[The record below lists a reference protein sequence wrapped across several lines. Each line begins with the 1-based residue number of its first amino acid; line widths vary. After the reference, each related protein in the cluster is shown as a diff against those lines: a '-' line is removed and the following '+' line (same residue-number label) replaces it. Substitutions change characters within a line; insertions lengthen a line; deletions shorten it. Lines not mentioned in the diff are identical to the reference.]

1 MSQGSA
7 GPTGGARF
15 ELREGVLAETIGWLL
30 RQARRARGA
39 AARPG
44 RAAASVVTLLG
55 RWVTVLVA
63 ASFLLGYL
71 LGWAELVA
79 IGWAGL
85 VLTLVAS
92 LYLLGRNAYRV
103 QLGMTAERV
112 VVGERVPG
120 RVTVENASHR
130 RVPGV
135 RVEVPVGAGLAEFL
149 TPSLARG
156 ASTSDDFVVPTVKRG
171 VIPIGP
177 VHLVR
182 GDPLGLFRRE
192 RTWDERRELFVHP
205 RTISIPSLS
214 TGLIRDL
221 EGSPTRDLT
230 ASDIAFH
237 ALREYQPGDERRN
250 IHWKSTAKAGTH
262 MVRQFEQSRRSHLIV
277 ALGLHEQAY
286 ATDDEF
292 ELAVSV
298 TGSLGGRAI
307 RDARTVSVVV
317 SDRAGAPG
325 RRDRGVH
332 RLSTLTRTRLL
343 DDLSRLERSPA
354 ALPLAELGRLAG
366 EGTAGISV
374 AFLVCG
380 SATTLSELREAS
392 RTFPAGVDV
401 VAVICDPEA
410 VPSFRRVAELTV
422 LRIGYLEDLQK
433 SMARSAAA

>member
-1 MSQGSA
+1 MSRSEA
-7 GPTGGARF
+7 TAPRARF
-15 ELREGVLAETIGWLL
+15 ELREGFLAGAIVWLVP
-30 RQARRARGA
+30 AGRRARGSL
-39 AARPG
+39 ARLAG
-44 RAAASVVTLLG
+44 AVASVVTLLG
-55 RWVTVLVA
+55 RWVGALVA
-63 ASFLLGYL
+63 LSFVLGYV
-71 LGWAELVA
+71 LGWSELVA
-79 IGWAGL
+79 IAWAGL

-103 QLGMTAERV
+103 ALTMTADRV

-120 RVTVENASHR
+120 HVAVENASQH

-135 RVEVPVGAGLAEFL
+135 RVEVPVGAGIAEFL
-149 TPSLARG
+149 TPSLGRG
-156 ASTSDDFVVPTVKRG
+156 GSTGDEFMVPTTRRG

-192 RTWDERRELFVHP
+192 RSWEERRELFVHP

-230 ASDIAFH
+230 SSDIAFH
-237 ALREYQPGDERRN
+237 ALREYLPGDERRN
-250 IHWKSTAKAGTH
+250 IHWKSTAKAGTY
-262 MVRQFEQSRRSHLIV
+262 MVRQFEQSRRSHLVV
-277 ALGLHEQAY
+277 ALGLGDQDYE
-286 ATDDEF
+286 TDDEF

-298 TGSLGGRAI
+298 TGSLAGRAI

-317 SDRAGAPG
+317 GDGGRGAG
-325 RRDRGVH
+325 RRGIR

-343 DDLSRLERSPA
+343 DDLSRLERSSA
-354 ALPLAELGRLAG
+354 ALPLAELGRQAG
-366 EGTAGISV
+366 ESTAGISV
-374 AFLVCG
+374 AFLICG
-380 SATTLSELREAS
+380 SATTSGQLREAS

-433 SMARSAAA
+433 SLARSAAA

>member
-1 MSQGSA
+1 MTRRA
-7 GPTGGARF
+7 DAVAARARF
-15 ELREGVLAETIGWLL
+15 ELREGLLAGAIGRLL
-30 RQARRARGA
+30 QEAGRVRGA
-39 AARPG
+39 LARPG
-44 RAAASVVTLLG
+44 RTVASVVTPLG
-55 RWVTVLVA
+55 GWVAVLVA
-63 ASFLLGYL
+63 ASLLLGYL

-85 VLTLVAS
+85 VLTLIAS

-103 QLGMTAERV
+103 ELRLTADRV

-120 RVTVENASHR
+120 HVTVVNSSQR

-135 RVEVPVGAGLAEFL
+135 RVELPVGGGVAEFL
-149 TPSLARG
+149 TPSLGRG
-156 ASTSDDFVVPTVKRG
+156 ASTSDDFVVPTQRRG

-230 ASDIAFH
+230 SSDIAFH
-237 ALREYQPGDERRN
+237 ALREYLPGDERRN
-250 IHWKSTAKAGTH
+250 IHWKSTAKAGTY
-262 MVRQFEQSRRSHLIV
+262 MVRQFEQSRRSHLVV
-277 ALGLHEQAY
+277 ALGLREQAY

-317 SDRAGAPG
+317 SDRAVPG
-325 RRDRGVH
+325 RRDRGVR

-343 DDLSRLERSPA
+343 DDLSRLERSA
-354 ALPLAELGRLAG
+354 GAVPLAELGRLAG
-366 EGTAGISV
+366 EATAGISV

-380 SATTLSELREAS
+380 STTTLTELRHAS
-392 RTFPAGVDV
+392 RTFPVGVEV

-410 VPSFRRVAELTV
+410 VPSLRRVAELTV

-433 SMARSAAA
+433 SLARSAAA

>member
-1 MSQGSA
+1 M
-7 GPTGGARF
+7 R
-15 ELREGVLAETIGWLL
+15 I
-30 RQARRARGA
+30 
-39 AARPG
+39 
-44 RAAASVVTLLG
+44 ASVVTVLG
-55 RWVTVLVA
+55 RWVMVLVA
-63 ASFLLGYL
+63 LSFVLGYL

-85 VLTLVAS
+85 VLTLAAS
-92 LYLLGRNAYRV
+92 LYLLGRNTYRV
-103 QLGMTAERV
+103 ELGMTADRV

-120 RVTVENASHR
+120 RVTVENAAQH

-135 RVEVPVGAGLAEFL
+135 RVEVPVGAGVAEFL

-156 ASTSDDFVVPTVKRG
+156 AGTSEEFVVPTARRG

-205 RTISIPSLS
+205 RTIGVPSLS

-221 EGSPTRDLT
+221 EGRPTRDLT
-230 ASDIAFH
+230 SSDIAFH
-237 ALREYQPGDERRN
+237 ALREYLPGDERRN
-250 IHWKSTAKAGTH
+250 IHWKSTAKAGTY
-262 MVRQFEQSRRSHLIV
+262 MVRQFEQSRRSHLVV
-277 ALGLHEQAY
+277 ALTLRETAY

-292 ELAVSV
+292 ELAVSA
-298 TGSLGGRAI
+298 TGSLAGRAI

-317 SDRAGAPG
+317 SDPSRAGAG
-325 RRDRGVH
+325 RGIRT
-332 RLSTLTRTRLL
+332 LSTLTRARML

-354 ALPLAELGRLAG
+354 GMPLADVGRLAG
-366 EGTAGISV
+366 ESAGGISV
-374 AFLVCG
+374 AFLICG
-380 SATTLSELREAS
+380 STTTPAELREAS

-410 VPSFRRVAELTV
+410 VPSVRRVAELTV

-433 SMARSAAA
+433 SLARSAAA

>member
-1 MSQGSA
+1 MSQRVESTSA
-7 GPTGGARF
+7 RGRF
-15 ELREGVLAETIGWLL
+15 EVREGVLADAIVQLL
-30 RQARRARGA
+30 AGARSARGGL
-39 AARPG
+39 ARLG
-44 RAAASVVTLLG
+44 LAVASVVTLLG
-55 RWVTVLVA
+55 RWIAALVA
-63 ASFLLGYL
+63 LSLLLGYL

-103 QLGMTAERV
+103 QLVMTADRV

-135 RVEVPVGAGLAEFL
+135 RVEVPVGAGVAEFL

-156 ASTSDDFVVPTVKRG
+156 SATGDEFIVPTVRRG
-171 VIPIGP
+171 VIRIGP

-230 ASDIAFH
+230 SSDIAFH
-237 ALREYQPGDERRN
+237 ALREYLPGDERRN
-250 IHWKSTAKAGTH
+250 IHWKSTAKAGTY
-262 MVRQFEQSRRSHLIV
+262 MVRQFEQSRRSHLVV
-277 ALGLHEQAY
+277 ALGLRDDAY

-292 ELAVSV
+292 ELAVSA
-298 TGSLGGRAI
+298 TGSLAARAI

-317 SDRAGAPG
+317 SDGGA
-325 RRDRGVH
+325 RQNRGI
-332 RLSTLTRTRLL
+332 RPLSTLTRTRLL
-343 DDLSRLERSPA
+343 DDLSRLEPSAA

-366 EGTAGISV
+366 ESAGGISV
-374 AFLVCG
+374 AFLICG
-380 SATTLSELREAS
+380 GATTLPQLREAT

-410 VPSFRRVAELTV
+410 VPSFRRVAGLTV

-433 SMARSAAA
+433 SLARSAAA